1 MKATPEKGGKA
12 NGPTPALFAAPPSS
26 RAREARTEAPGRVL
40 ACLEDSAFGD
50 TVLQHALA
58 VARGLDLTVTAARV
72 IETAHQF
79 NRPADP
85 IEWQIRRHEGR
96 RRLDHLVAAR
106 APGAAG
112 IESVLLAG
120 AAADE
125 LTGWAKDHQVT
136 LMALGTHER
145 REDEAGLGAT
155 AQKLLERAPASLLL
169 VPMSRR
175 FRPKLPYQRL
185 LVPLDGSYRAES
197 VLPIAVRIARA
208 HGAELILAHAV
219 PPFAIAGFGSSEKE
233 ATELCSQLAQQNETG
248 AREYLDGFQ
257 TQFWKERLPVR
268 SIVAAN
274 GDPRTKLRQLAINQH
289 VDLIVVASHGR
300 SGMADVP
307 CGSVTEYLATHA
319 PAPLL
324 IVRPN
329 FAHVFSDKPGAGSDD
344 IRPLSVE
351 HV

>member
-1 MKATPEKGGKA
+1 MTATPSSRGKA
-12 NGPTPALFAAPPSS
+12 NSPALFAVPPSS
-26 RAREARTEAPGRVL
+26 RDREARAEAPGRVL
-40 ACLEDSAFGD
+40 ACLEDSVFGD
-50 TVLQHALA
+50 TVLEHALA

-72 IETAHQF
+72 IETTHRF
-79 NRPADP
+79 NHPADP
-85 IEWQIRRHEGR
+85 IEWQLRRHEGR
-96 RRLDHLVAAR
+96 RRLDHLIAAR
-106 APGAAG
+106 TAG
-112 IESVLLAG
+112 ETVIESVLLAG

-175 FRPKLPYQRL
+175 FRPRLPYQRL
-185 LVPLDGSYRAES
+185 LVPLDGSSRAES

-219 PPFAIAGFGSSEKE
+219 PPFAIAGFGSAEQQ
-233 ATELCSQLAQQNETG
+233 ATELCSQLAQQNEAG

-257 TQFWKERLPVR
+257 TRFWEERLPVR
-268 SIVAAN
+268 SIVASN
-274 GDPRTKLRQLAINQH
+274 GDPRTKLRQLAIDQH

-329 FAHVFSDKPGAGSDD
+329 FAHVFSDKTSAGSGD
-344 IRPLSVE
+344 IRPLSFE